1 MTAITIT
8 FQGSGLPK
16 FEDAVAALGSTKATR
31 AYRMALNTTG
41 KKVYTEV
48 KRTVAKQMGATQA
61 RVVKYGHLRRMPALG
76 SNLQTSIES
85 SGGYIPLKDF
95 SGRQTRKGVSASPW
109 GKRRLFGSTFIVA
122 KLGGQVFRNTGKF
135 SEKSGRNNAIE
146 SLWGPA
152 VPKELVKDQSK
163 AAFERIATQTLP
175 SEAARLIKL
184 LTSGA
189 MT

>member
-8 FQGSGLPK
+8 VRGSGLPK

-41 KKVYTEV
+41 KKIYTEV

-61 RVVKYGHLRRMPALG
+61 RVVRYGHLRHKPAMG
-76 SNLQTSIES
+76 SELQTSIES

-95 SGRQTRKGVSASPW
+95 GARQIRKGVSAKPW
-109 GKRRLFGSTFIVA
+109 GKRRLFGSTFIVP

-135 SEKSGRNNAIE
+135 SEKSGRHNAIE

-152 VPKELVKDQSK
+152 VPKELVRDQSK
-163 AAFERIATQTLP
+163 AAFERIAAQTLP
-175 SEAARLIKL
+175 AEAARLIKL
-184 LTSGA
+184 LSSGA